1 MVGAATPIATFDDL
15 LRLAVRD
22 VTPATPGS
30 PAPGA
35 ATTNRVGIET
45 EWFVVDVANPRRP
58 VPADETAAALE
69 SVLAPGDQG
78 RQPDRGRE
86 NRGRENG
93 QARDGGPPGTDS
105 ALRLPGGSRLTFE
118 PGGQL
123 ELSGP
128 PLDLTA
134 AVDAMRADLALVRG
148 ALARRRLGLVG
159 MGVDPL
165 RTPVRHTT
173 ASRYV
178 AMEQHFLAR
187 DCDDGR
193 TMMCSTASVQ
203 VNLDIGTDTAQA
215 VERFRLAHALE
226 PVLIAM
232 FAASPLAHGR
242 QISWQSG
249 RQAVWAG
256 IDASRTGPVLPDPA
270 APATAWLAQAG
281 PGGRGDAPGAPP
293 TGDAQLAW
301 LWARYLHD
309 ADLMMVGE
317 PDGRYQPVRNR
328 TTFGDWMAGAGPVA
342 RPPTAQDLGWH
353 ATTLFPPVRPRGW
366 LELRYLDAQPSDLW
380 PVAVAVPA
388 VLLDEPAAARAALA
402 ACLPVAR
409 QGRLAAQLG
418 LRDPALHRAAVRCVD
433 LALDTLARTGADPG
447 LRAAVEAFANRY
459 TRRGRSP
466 ADDLNARF
474 EARGPA
480 ELLREE
486 ASQCVPVP

>member
-1 MVGAATPIATFDDL
+1 MA
-15 LRLAVRD
+15 
-22 VTPATPGS
+22 PATAGAPVPGT
-30 PAPGA
+30 GTGT
-35 ATTNRVGIET
+35 ATANRVGIET
-45 EWFVVDVANPRRP
+45 EWFVVDVANPHRP
-58 VPADETAAALE
+58 VPADETAAA
-69 SVLAPGDQG
+69 VA
-78 RQPDRGRE
+78 
-86 NRGRENG
+86 
-93 QARDGGPPGTDS
+93 ARTGTDS
-105 ALRLPGGSRLTFE
+105 PPQLPGGSRLTFE

-134 AVDAMRADLALVRG
+134 AVNAMRADLAFVRG

-165 RTPVRHTT
+165 RAPVRHTT

-203 VNLDIGTDTAQA
+203 VNLDVGADATQA

-232 FAASPLAHGR
+232 FAASPLARGR
-242 QISWQSG
+242 RISWQSG

-256 IDASRTGPVLPDPA
+256 LDPSRTGPVLPDPA
-270 APATAWLAQAG
+270 APAAAWLAQADQDR
-281 PGGRGDAPGAPP
+281 PGDALGTPGAPGALDALGALGAPP
-293 TGDAQLAW
+293 TGEARLAW

-309 ADLMMVGE
+309 AELMMVGE

-402 ACLPVAR
+402 ACLPVAG

-418 LRDPALHRAAVRCVD
+418 LRDPELGRAAVACVD
-433 LALDTLARTGADPG
+433 LALDALTRTGADPG

-466 ADDLNARF
+466 ADDLSARF